1 MNNQDYEV
9 YLKAVEHLNHNETNL
24 AIELLNELSKKRN
37 KKAIFELAKVYYNIG
52 ELKKSINL
60 FVLSGESGYIESYY
74 YLGLIFLKLKD
85 YQESYRYFLI
95 GRNYPKSNLYLGIL
109 ELKGRI
115 KSSSKKRAF
124 LYFLSGSKKNVLE
137 CDYYLGIC
145 YQNGYGIK
153 KNFDKMTYYFE
164 RAKRNQTDIS
174 LVEII

>member
-9 YLKAVEHLNHNETNL
+9 YLKAVEYLNNNETNS
-24 AIELLNELSKKRN
+24 AIKLLNELSKKHN

-74 YLGLIFLKLKD
+74 YLGLIFIKLKD
-85 YQESYRYFLI
+85 YQEAYRYFLI
-95 GRNYPKSNLYLGIL
+95 GKNFPKSNLYLGLL
-109 ELKGRI
+109 ELKGKI

-124 LYFLSGSKKNVLE
+124 LYFLSGSKRKVFQ

-145 YQNGYGIK
+145 YQYGYGIK

-164 RAKRNQTDIS
+164 RAKRNQIDSS